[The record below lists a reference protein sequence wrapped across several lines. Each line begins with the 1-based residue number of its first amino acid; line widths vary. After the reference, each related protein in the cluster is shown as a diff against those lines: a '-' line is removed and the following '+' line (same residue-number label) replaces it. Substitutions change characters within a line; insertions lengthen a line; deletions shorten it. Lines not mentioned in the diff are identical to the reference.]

1 MEAPQERK
9 SLGRIKFSHQTPQD
23 LYKMQLN
30 EEFPVHVS
38 QPSVPKGEEE
48 TAAAV
53 KWSGGQ
59 ITKRKDH
66 HPFK

>member
-53 KWSGGQ
+53 K
-59 ITKRKDH
+59 
-66 HPFK
+66 